1 MNKDYIECLEVGKKI
16 QNIDFRSWLLLL
28 ESHKKVKTSV
38 GSSENLLALGSKFRD
53 TDFVMEIDRFHI
65 QDEKI
70 NQSLTNIAK
79 ELLI

>member
-1 MNKDYIECLEVGKKI
+1 M
-16 QNIDFRSWLLLL
+16 
-28 ESHKKVKTSV
+28 